1 VTGCVDATIALR
13 GRPRQRRAPAA
24 PACGSSNTCQRGI
37 PNPTATHRVAPTTP
51 GPDEPNVGCAS
62 WVFHAATASATR
74 RPRQCRGDPVGRPFG
89 APRALGPR
97 RLVRGRRAQGC
108 QGDAPRR
115 PYMTCCACSRVR
127 WASEHRKHLAA
138 PVVGAV
144 REPPLH
150 RPAGPWCERG
160 DRRPC
165 AGDRFQGTA
174 APCLY
179 REWLHNGYKTAAGP
193 LVVSGKPLKNQ
204 GRV

>member
-1 VTGCVDATIALR
+1 VREWVE
-13 GRPRQRRAPAA
+13 RPPTTQPTLTRRCAPASPCQGEASLCCFVGNRPQRSVRSLDRPA
-24 PACGSSNTCQRGI
+24 PYR
-37 PNPTATHRVAPTTP
+37 
-51 GPDEPNVGCAS
+51 
-62 WVFHAATASATR
+62 
-74 RPRQCRGDPVGRPFG
+74 RQCRGDPVGRPAG
-89 APRALGPR
+89 GGPAQAHRVAWAVVHDGTRATHRVAP
-97 RLVRGRRAQGC
+97 
-108 QGDAPRR
+108 
-115 PYMTCCACSRVR
+115 TCRACSRVR
-127 WASEHRKHLAA
+127 CTKEHRGRPVAW
-138 PVVGAV
+138 VVGAV